1 MVLVM
6 DIKDMDIQLAH
17 ILNETY
23 IVRVYANPLSDF
35 FRFVEHNF
43 MILEG
48 ICSLLAK
55 ILILNKCRIKTLKQN
70 QNSNSNRSYL
80 QPLMLLVLL

>member
-23 IVRVYANPLSDF
+23 IVRVDANTLSDF

-48 ICSLLAK
+48 ICGFVGLHDLPWNNNMEIVGQAV
-55 ILILNKCRIKTLKQN
+55 R
-70 QNSNSNRSYL
+70 
-80 QPLMLLVLL
+80 